1 MNTQIRNWI
10 PDILGPG
17 FVCTQQRLPADD
29 AGAKVATLIKHEP
42 QNDPHFP
49 APLPSG
55 GARFALLLIHG
66 WNDYFYQK
74 EFARQISALGGA
86 VYALDLSRYGRSR
99 LAGQM
104 WGYTSDLDG
113 YDSDIQFGLH
123 TIRDEMGCD
132 TPIILYGHSTGGLT
146 ASLWADRHPGEIRAL
161 LLNSPWIEHKSNK
174 PAEKMMI
181 PAMKLLAKID
191 PRRIIPTTDNGFYH
205 KTLTGNHLNEFYPT
219 DEDSPETD
227 PFFTTGWNPN
237 PKFRHFPSFPV
248 RAGWAAAILAGHAR
262 ISAGLNIDVPILMLT
277 SSRSSCAKQWS
288 EDLLRTDSVI
298 NVEQVWQL
306 IPNLGNCVTLHKIP
320 NAVHDV
326 MFSRRSSRMRA
337 YRAVECWLKS
347 VL

>member
-17 FVCTQQRLPADD
+17 FLCTQQRLPADD
-29 AGAKVATLIKHEP
+29 AGVKVATLIKHEP
-42 QNDPHFP
+42 QNDPLFT
-49 APLPSG
+49 APLPVG

-74 EFARQISALGGA
+74 EFARRISALGGA

-174 PAEKMMI
+174 PC
-181 PAMKLLAKID
+181 LLYTSPS
-191 PRRIIPTTDNGFYH
+191 PRD
-205 KTLTGNHLNEFYPT
+205 
-219 DEDSPETD
+219 
-227 PFFTTGWNPN
+227 
-237 PKFRHFPSFPV
+237 
-248 RAGWAAAILAGHAR
+248 
-262 ISAGLNIDVPILMLT
+262 
-277 SSRSSCAKQWS
+277 
-288 EDLLRTDSVI
+288 
-298 NVEQVWQL
+298 
-306 IPNLGNCVTLHKIP
+306 
-320 NAVHDV
+320 
-326 MFSRRSSRMRA
+326 
-337 YRAVECWLKS
+337 
-347 VL
+347 